1 MQPAA
6 GTQHRVLHTLQT
18 TEFRVPMGFNT
29 PVNADNW
36 LSCGPLAVRRSIL
49 AVFASLI
56 IATQASGTLISHC
69 GRGRTFWKAM
79 KIPPLL
85 RGPPGL
91 QGPCRRLEPDLID
104 AVDFY

>member
-1 MQPAA
+1 M
-6 GTQHRVLHTLQT
+6 
-18 TEFRVPMGFNT
+18 EFRVPMGFNT

-56 IATQASGTLISHC
+56 LPTQASGTLISHC

-79 KIPPLL
+79 KSLHCSENRQAFKDRAARMSPFLL
-85 RGPPGL
+85 VTDQDL
-91 QGPCRRLEPDLID
+91 YQLWQQKRRLSTR
-104 AVDFY
+104 ACSH